1 MASKPPALIMPDG
14 RPLTRDNL
22 GIELAAP
29 ARTSVRTIQSGHPA
43 QGLTPQRLGRLLREA
58 EDGDAVAY
66 YELAEEMEEKDLHYF
81 GVLRTRKLAVARL
94 PITVEPA
101 NDSAEAKK
109 DAALI
114 ETWLN
119 RDMLKLEFFDML
131 DAIGKGVS
139 TTEMVWDMKPDLW
152 QPSRLHWR
160 DPRWFEFD
168 RVNGTDLLLRG
179 GESGAG
185 EPSPLPAGKFITH
198 YHPSKS
204 GLPIRSGL
212 ARIAAWGYMF
222 KNFAIKDWVTFL
234 ESFGHP
240 LRIGKY
246 GPNESEENKNILHRA
261 LLELGSDAAAAFPET
276 MSIEFIDRKAGTAPN
291 DLWRSQAEYIDDQL
305 SKAVLGQTSTTDAKA
320 GGLGSGQ
327 ADSHSEVR
335 GDIEEFDAMMLA
347 GTINRDLIVPM
358 VMFNHGPRDAYPK
371 VKIGHP
377 PAADVAVEI
386 DSAEKLAKMGVQID
400 GEEMRERAGL
410 PAAKSPD
417 TALRPGIATS
427 TTVEGDPAS
436 GDASDTSSAPLGAE
450 VQKLALNGAQISS
463 LLEIVT
469 QVESGSMGEGPA
481 RAVIKASF
489 PAFSD
494 DEVTALL
501 AGAGKKAENARKP
514 APGAMPPE
522 NPQTGV
528 LDPLKSP
535 LRGNRPDQPALN
547 SQTDPD
553 GDAIDA
559 TIDEFLTDWEPQMD
573 ALLAP
578 VDALI
583 AEAEDLSQV
592 QARLAQLI
600 GDIDTSAFEELL
612 AQGGFAARMIAQAD
626 REGQA

>member
-66 YELAEEMEEKDLHYF
+66 YELAEEMEEKDLHYLA
-81 GVLRTRKLAVARL
+81 VLRTRKLAVARL
-94 PITVEPA
+94 PIEVEPA
-101 NDSAEAKK
+101 DDSAEAKK

-114 ETWLN
+114 ETWLK
-119 RDMLKLEFFDML
+119 RDMLQLELFDML

-139 TTEMVWDMKPDLW
+139 TTEMVWDMKPELW
-152 QPSRLHWR
+152 QPSKLHWR
-160 DPRWFEFD
+160 DPRFFEFD

-179 GESGAG
+179 GESGVG

-276 MSIEFIDRKAGTAPN
+276 MSIEFVDRKAGTAPN

-305 SKAVLGQTSTTDAKA
+305 SKAVLGQTNTTDAKS

-327 ADSHSEVR
+327 AQVHDGVR
-335 GDIEEFDAMMLA
+335 GDIEDFDAMMLA
-347 GTINRDLIVPM
+347 GTLNRDLVVPM
-358 VMFNHGPRDAYPK
+358 VMFNHGPRKAYPRLR
-371 VKIGHP
+371 IGRP
-377 PAADVAVEI
+377 DEIDVAVEI
-386 DSAEKLAKMGVQID
+386 SSAEKLAGMGVQID

-417 TALRPGIATS
+417 TALRPGNATS

-600 GDIDTSAFEELL
+600 GDMDTSAFEELL

>member
-22 GIELAAP
+22 GVEIAAP

-66 YELAEEMEEKDLHYF
+66 YELAEEMEEKDLHYLA
-81 GVLRTRKLAVARL
+81 VLRTRKLAVARL
-94 PITVEPA
+94 PIEVEPA
-101 NDSAEAKK
+101 DDSDEAKK

-114 ETWLN
+114 ETWLK
-119 RDMLKLEFFDML
+119 RDMLQAELFDML

-139 TTEMVWDMKPDLW
+139 TTEMVWDMKPELW
-152 QPSRLHWR
+152 QPSRLLWR
-160 DPRWFEFD
+160 DPRFFEFD
-168 RVNGTDLLLRG
+168 RVTGTELLLRG

-185 EPSPLPAGKFITH
+185 EPTPLPAGKFITH

-276 MSIEFIDRKAGTAPN
+276 MSIEFVDRKAGTAPN

-305 SKAVLGQTSTTDAKA
+305 SKAVLGQTNTTDAKA

-327 ADSHSEVR
+327 AQVHDGVR
-335 GDIEEFDAMMLA
+335 GDIEDFDAMLLA
-347 GTINRDLIVPM
+347 ATLNRDFVVPF
-358 VMFNHGPRDAYPK
+358 VMFNHGPRKAYPRL
-371 VKIGHP
+371 KIGRP
-377 PAADVAVEI
+377 DEVDIAIEI
-386 DSAEKLAKMGVQID
+386 ESAEKLAKLGVQID

-410 PAAKSPD
+410 PAAKSPE
-417 TALRPGIATS
+417 TALKPAAPPQMPQNGPD
-427 TTVEGDPAS
+427 GAS
-436 GDASDTSSAPLGAE
+436 GPST
-450 VQKLALNGAQISS
+450 
-463 LLEIVT
+463 
-469 QVESGSMGEGPA
+469 
-481 RAVIKASF
+481 R
-489 PAFSD
+489 
-494 DEVTALL
+494 
-501 AGAGKKAENARKP
+501 
-514 APGAMPPE
+514 E
-522 NPQTGV
+522 NPATGV
-528 LDPLKSP
+528 LSPLKSAS
-535 LRGNRPDQPALN
+535 GGSRPDRPALN
-547 SQTDPD
+547 SQAGPD

-559 TIDEFLTDWEPQMD
+559 TIDEFLTDWEPHMD

-583 AEAEDLSQV
+583 AEAGDLSQV
-592 QARLAQLI
+592 QARLSQII
-600 GDIDTSAFEELL
+600 GDMDTSAFEELL
-612 AQGGFAARMIAQAD
+612 AQGGFAARLIAEAD
-626 REGQA
+626 RKRGG